1 MTRGSSED
9 RNASQASFSVIGCLP
24 QGLPPPA
31 YALDI
36 FILTDAGLLFQD
48 GIWAFEYTLYG
59 CRVICFDRD
68 ERMPCQFHRCCW
80 RAGKDTVNRLRG
92 CLTTASAVELPDI
105 FLLTERVLKP
115 GGILYVSFKYRKFE
129 GTRRGCFLPIW
140 MKGG

>member
-59 CRVICFDRD
+59 CPVIYFDRD
-68 ERMPCQFHRCCW
+68 EYL
-80 RAGKDTVNRLRG
+80 ASSTNAVGGAVKDTVNGLRG
-92 CLTTASAVELPDI
+92 C
-105 FLLTERVLKP
+105 
-115 GGILYVSFKYRKFE
+115 
-129 GTRRGCFLPIW
+129 
-140 MKGG
+140 